1 MKSIIIIVIVI
12 VCSLVLILPNVYA
25 TDIDFQYQYKE
36 TWKQLGESSP
46 TMLQGI
52 VIDSNDDL
60 YVIDSNKLIKLTTA
74 NEIVW
79 TIDFDFNLEGELFL
93 NQNNE
98 ILVVVSDEE
107 VEQIRKYSQLGELV
121 ETWNINDFNI
131 ASDHYIYVDTQE
143 NIYVTEWTANTFDS
157 TNIIRDV
164 KKFDSSGNLLK
175 TYENMGL
182 LKLKDDEGNLYT
194 AEPGIIVKYDPN
206 GKKITEFGKQEYRGG
221 VGTFYQ
227 EAKTIIT
234 DSNGLIFATGGEYG
248 PINIFDEEGNFSGI
262 GDYGWGSKTYGFP
275 KGIALDSKNNAYV
288 TDYNRNTILVY
299 ERIPLVIISQDKS
312 SQTKESGGCL
322 IATATYGSELA
333 PQVQQLRELRDNS
346 LLQTESGTQ
355 FMGMFNDVYYSFSP
369 IIADYER
376 ENPVFREMVKIAITP
391 MISSLSILNYVDMDS
406 ESEVLG
412 YGISL
417 ILLNLGMY
425 LGIPAVVIVGIRK
438 RTRNTTVRK
447 S

>member
-1 MKSIIIIVIVI
+1 MKSIIIIVIVT

-36 TWKQLGESSP
+36 TWKQLGEASP

-275 KGIALDSKNNAYV
+275 KGIALDSKNNVYV

-322 IATATYGSELA
+322 IATATYWSELA

-346 LLQTESGTQ
+346 LLQTESGIQ

-406 ESEVLG
+406 EVEVLG

-417 ILLNLGMY
+417 ILLNIGMY
-425 LGIPAVVIVGIRK
+425 LGIPAIVIVGIKK
-438 RTRNTTVRK
+438 RF
-447 S
+447 

>member
-1 MKSIIIIVIVI
+1 MKSIIIIVIVT

-36 TWKQLGESSP
+36 TWKQLGEASP

-275 KGIALDSKNNAYV
+275 KGIALDSKNNVYV

-346 LLQTESGTQ
+346 LLQTESGIQ

-425 LGIPAVVIVGIRK
+425 LGIPAVVIVGIKK
-438 RTRNTTVRK
+438 RF
-447 S
+447 

>member
-1 MKSIIIIVIVI
+1 MKSIIIIVIVT

-248 PINIFDEEGNFSGI
+248 PINIIDEEGNFSGI

-376 ENPVFREMVKIAITP
+376 ENPVFKEMVKLAITP

-406 ESEVLG
+406 EVEVLG

-417 ILLNLGMY
+417 ILLNVGMY
-425 LGIPAVVIVGIRK
+425 VGIPAIVIVGIRN
-438 RTRNTTVRK
+438 RF
-447 S
+447 

>member
-36 TWKQLGESSP
+36 TWKQLGEASP

-60 YVIDSNKLIKLTTA
+60 YVIYSNKLIKLTTA

-425 LGIPAVVIVGIRK
+425 LGIPAVVIVGIKK
-438 RTRNTTVRK
+438 RF
-447 S
+447 

>member
-1 MKSIIIIVIVI
+1 LKSIIIIVIVI

-275 KGIALDSKNNAYV
+275 KGIALDSKNNVYV

-346 LLQTESGTQ
+346 LLQTESGIQ

-391 MISSLSILNYVDMDS
+391 MISSLSLLNYVDMDS
-406 ESEVLG
+406 EVEVLG

-417 ILLNLGMY
+417 ILLNIGMY
-425 LGIPAVVIVGIRK
+425 LGIPAIVIVGIKK
-438 RTRNTTVRK
+438 RF
-447 S
+447 

>member
-1 MKSIIIIVIVI
+1 LKSIIIIVIVI

-234 DSNGLIFATGGEYG
+234 DSDGLIFATGGEYG
-248 PINIFDEEGNFSGI
+248 PINIIDEEGNFSGI

-275 KGIALDSKNNAYV
+275 KGIALDSKNNVYV

-299 ERIPLVIISQDKS
+299 ERIPLVIISQDES

-425 LGIPAVVIVGIRK
+425 LGIPAVVIVGIKK
-438 RTRNTTVRK
+438 RF
-447 S
+447 

>member
-1 MKSIIIIVIVI
+1 LKSIIIIVIVI

-36 TWKQLGESSP
+36 TWKQLGEASP

-275 KGIALDSKNNAYV
+275 KGIALDSKNNVYV

-406 ESEVLG
+406 EVEVLG

-417 ILLNLGMY
+417 ILLNIGMY
-425 LGIPAVVIVGIRK
+425 LGIPAIVIVGIKK
-438 RTRNTTVRK
+438 RF
-447 S
+447 

>member
-12 VCSLVLILPNVYA
+12 VCSLVLVLPNVYA

-36 TWKQLGESSP
+36 TWKQLGEASP

-248 PINIFDEEGNFSGI
+248 PINIIDEEGNFSGI

-275 KGIALDSKNNAYV
+275 KGIALDSKNNVYV

-346 LLQTESGTQ
+346 LLQTESGIQ

-391 MISSLSILNYVDMDS
+391 MISSLSLLNYVDMDS
-406 ESEVLG
+406 EVEVLG

-417 ILLNLGMY
+417 ILLNIGMY
-425 LGIPAVVIVGIRK
+425 LGIPAIVIVGIKK
-438 RTRNTTVRK
+438 RF
-447 S
+447 

>member
-36 TWKQLGESSP
+36 TWKQLGEASP

-248 PINIFDEEGNFSGI
+248 PINIIDEEGNFSGI

-275 KGIALDSKNNAYV
+275 KGIALDSKNNVYV

-299 ERIPLVIISQDKS
+299 ERIPLAIISQDKS

-425 LGIPAVVIVGIRK
+425 LGIPAVVIVGIKK
-438 RTRNTTVRK
+438 RF
-447 S
+447 

>member
-1 MKSIIIIVIVI
+1 MKSIIIIVIVT

-275 KGIALDSKNNAYV
+275 KGIALDSKNNVYV

-346 LLQTESGTQ
+346 LLQTESGIQ

-406 ESEVLG
+406 EVEVLG

-417 ILLNLGMY
+417 ILLNIGMY
-425 LGIPAVVIVGIRK
+425 LGIPAIVIVGIKK
-438 RTRNTTVRK
+438 RF
-447 S
+447 

>member
-1 MKSIIIIVIVI
+1 MKSIIIIVIVT

-36 TWKQLGESSP
+36 TWKQLGEASP

-275 KGIALDSKNNAYV
+275 KGIALDSKNNVYV

-346 LLQTESGTQ
+346 LLQTESGIQ

-406 ESEVLG
+406 ESKVLG

-425 LGIPAVVIVGIRK
+425 LGVPAIVIIGIRK
-438 RTRNTTVRK
+438 K
-447 S
+447 F

>member
-36 TWKQLGESSP
+36 TWKQLGEASP

-248 PINIFDEEGNFSGI
+248 PINIIDEEGNFSGI

-275 KGIALDSKNNAYV
+275 KGIALDSKNNVYV

-376 ENPVFREMVKIAITP
+376 ENPVFREMVKLTITP

-406 ESEVLG
+406 EVEVLG

-417 ILLNLGMY
+417 ILLNIGMY
-425 LGIPAVVIVGIRK
+425 LGIPAIVIVGIKK
-438 RTRNTTVRK
+438 RF
-447 S
+447 

>member
-12 VCSLVLILPNVYA
+12 VCSLVLVLPNVYA

-36 TWKQLGESSP
+36 TWKQLGEASP

-79 TIDFDFNLEGELFL
+79 TIDFDFNLAGELFL

-275 KGIALDSKNNAYV
+275 KGIALDSKNNVYV

-346 LLQTESGTQ
+346 LLQTESGIQ

-391 MISSLSILNYVDMDS
+391 MISSLSLLNYADMDS
-406 ESEVLG
+406 EVEVLG

-417 ILLNLGMY
+417 ILLNVGMY
-425 LGIPAVVIVGIRK
+425 LGIPAIVVIGIKRK
-438 RTRNTTVRK
+438 F
-447 S
+447 

>member
-234 DSNGLIFATGGEYG
+234 DSDGLIFATGGEYG
-248 PINIFDEEGNFSGI
+248 PINIIDEEGNFSGI

-275 KGIALDSKNNAYV
+275 KGIALDSKNNVYV

-299 ERIPLVIISQDKS
+299 ERIPLVIISQDES

-425 LGIPAVVIVGIRK
+425 LGIPAVVIVGIKK
-438 RTRNTTVRK
+438 RF
-447 S
+447 

>member
-36 TWKQLGESSP
+36 TWKQLGEASP

-143 NIYVTEWTANTFDS
+143 NIYVTEWTANMFDS

-248 PINIFDEEGNFSGI
+248 PINIIDEEGNFSGI

-425 LGIPAVVIVGIRK
+425 LGIPAVVIVGIKK
-438 RTRNTTVRK
+438 RF
-447 S
+447 

>member
-36 TWKQLGESSP
+36 TWKQLGEASP

-438 RTRNTTVRK
+438 RF
-447 S
+447 

>member
-12 VCSLVLILPNVYA
+12 VCSLVLVLPNVYA

-36 TWKQLGESSP
+36 TWKQLGEASP

-227 EAKTIIT
+227 EAKTIII
-234 DSNGLIFATGGEYG
+234 DSNGLIFATAGEYG

-312 SQTKESGGCL
+312 SQTKESSGCL

-376 ENPVFREMVKIAITP
+376 ENPVFREMVKLAITP
-391 MISSLSILNYVDMDS
+391 MISNLSILNYVDMDS
-406 ESEVLG
+406 EVEVLG

-417 ILLNLGMY
+417 ILLNIGMY
-425 LGIPAVVIVGIRK
+425 LGIPAIVIVGIKK
-438 RTRNTTVRK
+438 RF
-447 S
+447 

>member
-36 TWKQLGESSP
+36 TWKQLGEASP

-248 PINIFDEEGNFSGI
+248 PINIIDEEGNFSGI

-275 KGIALDSKNNAYV
+275 KGIALDSKNNVYV

-299 ERIPLVIISQDKS
+299 ERIPLAIISQDKS
-312 SQTKESGGCL
+312 AQTEENGGCL
-322 IATATYGSELA
+322 IATATYGSEMA
-333 PQVQQLRELRDNS
+333 SEVQQLRELRDNS
-346 LLQTESGTQ
+346 LLQTESGIQ

-391 MISSLSILNYVDMDS
+391 MISSLSLLNYVDMDS
-406 ESEVLG
+406 EVEVLG

-417 ILLNLGMY
+417 ILLNIGMY
-425 LGIPAVVIVGIRK
+425 LGIPAIVIVGIKK
-438 RTRNTTVRK
+438 RF
-447 S
+447 

>member
-12 VCSLVLILPNVYA
+12 VCSLVLVLPNVYA

-36 TWKQLGESSP
+36 TWKQLGEASP

-248 PINIFDEEGNFSGI
+248 PINIIDEEGNFSGI

-275 KGIALDSKNNAYV
+275 KGIALDSKNNVYV

-299 ERIPLVIISQDKS
+299 ERIPLAIISQDKS

-425 LGIPAVVIVGIRK
+425 LGIPAVVIVGIKK
-438 RTRNTTVRK
+438 RF
-447 S
+447 

>member
-12 VCSLVLILPNVYA
+12 VCSLVLVLPNVYA

-36 TWKQLGESSP
+36 TWKQLGEASP

-221 VGTFYQ
+221 VGTFYEQ
-227 EAKTIIT
+227 AKTIII
-234 DSNGLIFATGGEYG
+234 DSTGLIFATGGEYG

-355 FMGMFNDVYYSFSP
+355 FMGIFNDVYYSFSP

-406 ESEVLG
+406 EVEVLG

-417 ILLNLGMY
+417 ILLNIGMY
-425 LGIPAVVIVGIRK
+425 LGIPAIVIVGIKK
-438 RTRNTTVRK
+438 RF
-447 S
+447 

>member
-1 MKSIIIIVIVI
+1 MKSVIIIAIVI
-12 VCSLVLILPNVYA
+12 VCSLVLVLPNVYA

-36 TWKQLGESSP
+36 TWKQLGEASP

-74 NEIVW
+74 NEIIW
-79 TIDFDFNLEGELFL
+79 TIDFDFNLAGELFL

-182 LKLKDDEGNLYT
+182 LKLKDDKGNLYT

-206 GKKITEFGKQEYRGG
+206 GKKITEFGKQEFRGG

-227 EAKTIIT
+227 EAKTIII
-234 DSNGLIFATGGEYG
+234 DSNGFIFATAGEYG
-248 PINIFDEEGNFSGI
+248 PINIIDEEGNFSGI
-262 GDYGWGSKTYGFP
+262 GDYGWGSKTYGYP
-275 KGIALDSKNNAYV
+275 KGIALDSKHNAYV

-299 ERIPLVIISQDKS
+299 ERIPLAIISQDKS
-312 SQTKESGGCL
+312 AQTEENGGCL

-333 PQVQQLRELRDNS
+333 PQVQQLRELRDNQ
-346 LLQTESGTQ
+346 LLNTESGTA
-355 FMGMFNDVYYSFSP
+355 FMTTFNDVYYSFSP

-376 ENPVFREMVKIAITP
+376 ENPVFKEMVKIAITP
-391 MISSLSILNYVDMDS
+391 MITSLSILNYVDMNS

-425 LGIPAVVIVGIRK
+425 LGVPAVVIVGIKK
-438 RTRNTTVRK
+438 RF
-447 S
+447 

>member
-36 TWKQLGESSP
+36 TWKQLGEASP

-322 IATATYGSELA
+322 IATATYGSEMA
-333 PQVQQLRELRDNS
+333 SEVQQLRELRDNQ
-346 LLQTESGTQ
+346 LLNTESGTA
-355 FMGMFNDVYYSFSP
+355 FMTTFNDVYYSFSP

-376 ENPVFREMVKIAITP
+376 ENPLFKEIVKIVITP
-391 MISSLSILNYVDMDS
+391 LISSLSILNYVDMDS

-412 YGISL
+412 YVISL

-425 LGIPAVVIVGIRK
+425 LGIPAVVIIGIRK
-438 RTRNTTVRK
+438 RF
-447 S
+447 

>member
-36 TWKQLGESSP
+36 TWKQLGEASP

-234 DSNGLIFATGGEYG
+234 DSNGLIFATAGEYG

-275 KGIALDSKNNAYV
+275 KGIALDSKNNVYV

-346 LLQTESGTQ
+346 LLQTESGIQ

-406 ESEVLG
+406 EVEVLG

-417 ILLNLGMY
+417 ILLNIGMY
-425 LGIPAVVIVGIRK
+425 LGIPAIVIVGIKK
-438 RTRNTTVRK
+438 RF
-447 S
+447 

>member
-12 VCSLVLILPNVYA
+12 VCSLVLVLPNVYA

-36 TWKQLGESSP
+36 TWKQLGEASP

-275 KGIALDSKNNAYV
+275 KGIALDSKNNVYV

-376 ENPVFREMVKIAITP
+376 ENPVFREMVKLAITP

-406 ESEVLG
+406 EVEVLG

-417 ILLNLGMY
+417 ILLNIGMY
-425 LGIPAVVIVGIRK
+425 LGIPAIVIVGIKK
-438 RTRNTTVRK
+438 RF
-447 S
+447 

>member
-36 TWKQLGESSP
+36 TWKQLGEASP

-248 PINIFDEEGNFSGI
+248 PINIIDEEGNFSGI

-275 KGIALDSKNNAYV
+275 KGIALDSKNNVYV

-346 LLQTESGTQ
+346 LLQTESGIQ

-406 ESEVLG
+406 EVEVLG

-417 ILLNLGMY
+417 ILLNIGMY
-425 LGIPAVVIVGIRK
+425 LGIPAIVIVGIKK
-438 RTRNTTVRK
+438 RF
-447 S
+447 

>member
-1 MKSIIIIVIVI
+1 LKSIIIIVIVI
-12 VCSLVLILPNVYA
+12 VCSLVLVLPNVYA

-36 TWKQLGESSP
+36 TWKQLGEASP

-275 KGIALDSKNNAYV
+275 KGIALDSKNNVYV

-425 LGIPAVVIVGIRK
+425 LGIPAVVIVGIKK
-438 RTRNTTVRK
+438 RF
-447 S
+447 

>member
-1 MKSIIIIVIVI
+1 
-12 VCSLVLILPNVYA
+12 
-25 TDIDFQYQYKE
+25 
-36 TWKQLGESSP
+36 
-46 TMLQGI
+46 
-52 VIDSNDDL
+52 
-60 YVIDSNKLIKLTTA
+60 
-74 NEIVW
+74 
-79 TIDFDFNLEGELFL
+79 
-93 NQNNE
+93 
-98 ILVVVSDEE
+98 
-107 VEQIRKYSQLGELV
+107 
-121 ETWNINDFNI
+121 
-131 ASDHYIYVDTQE
+131 
-143 NIYVTEWTANTFDS
+143 
-157 TNIIRDV
+157 V

-227 EAKTIIT
+227 EAKTIII

-248 PINIFDEEGNFSGI
+248 PINIIDEEGNFSGI

-275 KGIALDSKNNAYV
+275 KGIALDSKNNVYV

-425 LGIPAVVIVGIRK
+425 LGIPAVVIVGIKK
-438 RTRNTTVRK
+438 RF
-447 S
+447 

>member
-1 MKSIIIIVIVI
+1 LKSIIIIVIVI
-12 VCSLVLILPNVYA
+12 VCSLVLVLPNVYA

-36 TWKQLGESSP
+36 TWKQLGEASP

-275 KGIALDSKNNAYV
+275 KGIALDSKNNVYV

-312 SQTKESGGCL
+312 SQTEESGGCL

-391 MISSLSILNYVDMDS
+391 MITSLSILNYVDMNS
-406 ESEVLG
+406 EAEVLG

-425 LGIPAVVIVGIRK
+425 LGVPAVVIVGIKK
-438 RTRNTTVRK
+438 RF
-447 S
+447 

>member
-248 PINIFDEEGNFSGI
+248 PINIIDEEGNFSGI

-275 KGIALDSKNNAYV
+275 KGIALDSKNNVYV

-391 MISSLSILNYVDMDS
+391 MISSLSLLNYVDMDS
-406 ESEVLG
+406 EVEVLG

-417 ILLNLGMY
+417 ILLNIGMY
-425 LGIPAVVIVGIRK
+425 LGIPAIVIVGIKK
-438 RTRNTTVRK
+438 RF
-447 S
+447 

>member
-12 VCSLVLILPNVYA
+12 VCSLVLVLPNVYA

-36 TWKQLGESSP
+36 TWKQLGEASP

-275 KGIALDSKNNAYV
+275 KGIALDSKNNVYV

-346 LLQTESGTQ
+346 LLQTESGIQ

-406 ESEVLG
+406 EVEVLG

-417 ILLNLGMY
+417 ILLNIGMY
-425 LGIPAVVIVGIRK
+425 LGIPAIVIVGIKK
-438 RTRNTTVRK
+438 RF
-447 S
+447 